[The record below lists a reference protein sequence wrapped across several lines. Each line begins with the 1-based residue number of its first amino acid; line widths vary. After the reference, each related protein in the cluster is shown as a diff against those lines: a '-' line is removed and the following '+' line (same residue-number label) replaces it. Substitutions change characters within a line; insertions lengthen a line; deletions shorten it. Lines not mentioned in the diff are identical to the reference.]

1 MFIRGRPTLLHNAYL
16 MLENYKAMLRINMKH
31 SLVSLPW
38 TQLSTKV
45 PTWGAWMIF
54 VETISGQPPNE
65 RLSMGCSCAKRRRIK
80 ASLTELCIRVRMIQS
95 IFSVCACKNRMQCSR
110 WEWDHRNRYVS
121 SIINLIRP
129 SSAPALLQ
137 LLCIGLKCRV
147 WQIVRTLSL

>member
-1 MFIRGRPTLLHNAYL
+1 MYVI
-16 MLENYKAMLRINMKH
+16 LENYKPMLRINMKH
-31 SLVSLPW
+31 GPVSPPC
-38 TQLSTKV
+38 TQFSTKV
-45 PTWGAWMIF
+45 PCEGLEWFLWKLFPDNHQVKDSQWAVPVPGRGW
-54 VETISGQPPNE
+54 
-65 RLSMGCSCAKRRRIK
+65 IK

-129 SSAPALLQ
+129 SSAPALPL

-147 WQIVRTLSL
+147 WRKVRNLANSSLRILFVAFFC